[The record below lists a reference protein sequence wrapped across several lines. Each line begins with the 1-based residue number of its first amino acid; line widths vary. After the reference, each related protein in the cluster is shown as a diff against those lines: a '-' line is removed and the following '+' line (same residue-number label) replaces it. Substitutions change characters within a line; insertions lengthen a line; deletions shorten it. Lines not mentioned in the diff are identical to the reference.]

1 MSPSR
6 IHADGD
12 FGVVAK
18 RDLGWRIPIA
28 GKADMQR
35 LGEAIHSAIA
45 CDTLVRNAAHS
56 VALSVFL
63 PKHPSRPL
71 PSARKGSHADHRRVH
86 DRLLHRRR
94 ADPRLSGVVGNRTS
108 VAMPLMAVRSPRS
121 NPAVFGQHLACPL
134 RYASVSPDAGGKIAS
149 HQRWRRAASMA
160 FT

>member
-45 CDTLVRNAAHS
+45 CDNLVRNAAHS

-71 PSARKGSHADHRRVH
+71 PAPM
-86 DRLLHRRR
+86 LI
-94 ADPRLSGVVGNRTS
+94 
-108 VAMPLMAVRSPRS
+108 
-121 NPAVFGQHLACPL
+121 
-134 RYASVSPDAGGKIAS
+134 IA
-149 HQRWRRAASMA
+149 A
-160 FT
+160 FTTACSIFGVLISLSL

>member
-71 PSARKGSHADHRRVH
+71 PNARKGSHADHPRVY
-86 DRLLHRRR
+86 DRLLHHRLD
-94 ADPRLSGVVGNRTS
+94 DPRRYGVVEPETR
-108 VAMPLMAVRSPRS
+108 PL
-121 NPAVFGQHLACPL
+121 LAGVKQGLLTTKFYRPS
-134 RYASVSPDAGGKIAS
+134 R
-149 HQRWRRAASMA
+149 
-160 FT
+160 